1 MELRP
6 RKLYCK
12 ILRQSRGDGLHFW
25 HWEIFDNTKWL
36 IASGNA
42 FGSRENALRAKL
54 LQKLGITVIKAHDLR
69 ELRPIASFVLYDFA
83 PDFDFAE

>member
-42 FGSRENALRAKL
+42 FGSRENALRAVKRAVATL
-54 LQKLGITVIKAHDLR
+54 ATARWSAAFFILAD
-69 ELRPIASFVLYDFA
+69 VL
-83 PDFDFAE
+83 P